1 MKLYRVVFETEV
13 MILAENDVEAISNA
27 GVFVRDEMPQFQ
39 FSEPVETMYELNKSP
54 DWKGCPPYSAKPEYN
69 PDEKRCEE
77 FLV

>member
-1 MKLYRVVFETEV
+1 
-13 MILAENDVEAISNA
+13 
-27 GVFVRDEMPQFQ
+27 MPQFQ